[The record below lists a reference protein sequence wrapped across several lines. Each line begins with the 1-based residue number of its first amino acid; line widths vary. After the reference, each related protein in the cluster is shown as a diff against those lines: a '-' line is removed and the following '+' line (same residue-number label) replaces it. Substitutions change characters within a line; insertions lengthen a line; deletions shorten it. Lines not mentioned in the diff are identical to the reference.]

1 MKIVLSD
8 ILKGKKRI
16 ALSGHVRPDGD
27 CVGSSMGLYLYLTE
41 QFPEIEVDLYLEKI
55 PASFSIIS
63 RTEEIR
69 HTLSEETAYDLFIC
83 LDCGDEQ
90 RLGPFAPL
98 LRQAAHTVCIDHH
111 VSNDAFAELN
121 YIRPEASSTSELV
134 YTLLEDEKISKA
146 CAEALYMGIA
156 HDTGVFQYSCTSP
169 ETMEAAAQ
177 LLRKGIDGS
186 EIIEKTYFEKTYI
199 QNQILGRALLESM
212 LVLEKQVVVSVV
224 SRKEMKFFEAVPS
237 DLEGIVAQLRQTKG
251 VEVAIFL
258 HETDTREYKVSLRSK
273 GKVNVSSIAQYFG
286 GGGHVRAAGVTM
298 KGSAHDVINN
308 LLRQI
313 DTDIFANITLHNT
326 CYNVFLFFKILIVYY
341 FSFFL
346 ADLLKNQVFRIHCCN
361 TSKLFGLYRNLT
373 NISDLQCG
381 INLFR
386 IFQCDLDCR
395 IKHFLNYFFFCVN
408 SIITGLSVH
417 DHLDIIRCPEVVFA
431 GTDER
436 VFNRIHHGI
445 SADVLLFFKNCQ
457 SFH

>member
-69 HTLSEETAYDLFIC
+69 HTLSEETAYDL
-83 LDCGDEQ
+83 
-90 RLGPFAPL
+90 L

-224 SRKEMKFFEAVPS
+224 SRKEMEFFEAVPS

-313 DTDIFANITLHNT
+313 TLQ
-326 CYNVFLFFKILIVYY
+326 
-341 FSFFL
+341 
-346 ADLLKNQVFRIHCCN
+346 LK
-361 TSKLFGLYRNLT
+361 
-373 NISDLQCG
+373 
-381 INLFR
+381 
-386 IFQCDLDCR
+386 
-395 IKHFLNYFFFCVN
+395 
-408 SIITGLSVH
+408 
-417 DHLDIIRCPEVVFA
+417 EA
-431 GTDER
+431 
-436 VFNRIHHGI
+436 
-445 SADVLLFFKNCQ
+445 
-457 SFH
+457 

>member
-1 MKIVLSD
+1 MRKNSIKNTRINTEVQRELSNILRGGIKDPRVAPMTSVVAVEVAPDLKTCKAYISVLGDKKAQEDTITGLQSAEGYIRRELARTINMRNTPEIRFIMDQSIEYGVNMTKKINDLTKDLKSEDEEISMKIVLSD

-90 RLGPFAPL
+90 RLGPCAAC
-98 LRQAAHTVCIDHH
+98 RSNGAHTVCIDHH

-224 SRKEMKFFEAVPS
+224 SRKEMEFFEAVPS

-251 VEVAIFL
+251 VYVAILL
-258 HETDTREYKVSLRSK
+258 H
-273 GKVNVSSIAQYFG
+273 
-286 GGGHVRAAGVTM
+286 
-298 KGSAHDVINN
+298 AHD
-308 LLRQI
+308 R
-313 DTDIFANITLHNT
+313 LHQNT
-326 CYNVFLFFKILIVYY
+326 EQYCL
-341 FSFFL
+341 
-346 ADLLKNQVFRIHCCN
+346 H
-361 TSKLFGLYRNLT
+361 
-373 NISDLQCG
+373 
-381 INLFR
+381 
-386 IFQCDLDCR
+386 
-395 IKHFLNYFFFCVN
+395 
-408 SIITGLSVH
+408 
-417 DHLDIIRCPEVVFA
+417 
-431 GTDER
+431 
-436 VFNRIHHGI
+436 
-445 SADVLLFFKNCQ
+445 
-457 SFH
+457 

>member
-1 MKIVLSD
+1 MKNISEVLEGVKT
-8 ILKGKKRI
+8 IGI
-16 ALSGHVRPDGD
+16 GGHVRPDGD
-27 CVGSSMGLYLYLTE
+27 CVGSCMALYLYIRTYFPDVDVSVYLDHPKPIFGHIDHIDDIKTE
-41 QFPEIEVDLYLEKI
+41 VEEGIE
-55 PASFSIIS
+55 F
-63 RTEEIR
+63 
-69 HTLSEETAYDLFIC
+69 DLFITC
-83 LDCGDEQ
+83 DVSARDRLAVAGDA
-90 RLGPFAPL
+90 FDH
-98 LRQAAHTVCIDHH
+98 AAKTVCIDHH

-224 SRKEMKFFEAVPS
+224 SRKEMEFFEAVPS

-313 DTDIFANITLHNT
+313 TLQ
-326 CYNVFLFFKILIVYY
+326 
-341 FSFFL
+341 
-346 ADLLKNQVFRIHCCN
+346 LK
-361 TSKLFGLYRNLT
+361 
-373 NISDLQCG
+373 
-381 INLFR
+381 
-386 IFQCDLDCR
+386 
-395 IKHFLNYFFFCVN
+395 
-408 SIITGLSVH
+408 
-417 DHLDIIRCPEVVFA
+417 EA
-431 GTDER
+431 
-436 VFNRIHHGI
+436 
-445 SADVLLFFKNCQ
+445 
-457 SFH
+457 